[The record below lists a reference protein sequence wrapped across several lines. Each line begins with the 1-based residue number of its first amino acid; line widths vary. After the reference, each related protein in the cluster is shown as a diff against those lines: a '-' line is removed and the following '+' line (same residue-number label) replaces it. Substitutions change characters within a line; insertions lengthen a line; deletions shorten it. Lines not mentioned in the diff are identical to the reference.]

1 MRYVT
6 PVYFQRVVPGAYNAD
21 TGDHADDTVTEE
33 MRRASVTDTGT
44 ATLTLVYGGF
54 KQGSKVV
61 RLQRHYNKPFDRIR
75 IGDKFYCVDMERGL
89 RIKHTF
95 VVSEVQGNG

>member
-1 MRYVT
+1 MRFAT
-6 PVYFQRVVPGAYNAD
+6 PIYFQRIVPGEYDASTGNYGAD
-21 TGDHADDTVTEE
+21 TITEDL
-33 MRRASVTDTGT
+33 RRASVTDTGT
-44 ATLTLVYGGF
+44 ATLNLVYGGL

-75 IGDKFYCVDMERGL
+75 IGDKYYRVDMARGL
-89 RIKHTF
+89 RLKHTF